1 MFRSSRRGL
10 TPAETLI
17 VAAIVAIFALIISW
31 RFVGEP
37 SLEARTLTINRVEA
51 VMEALERY
59 AIDSGGVFPTTDEGL
74 DALVTRPT
82 DGDAPPRWSGPYVE
96 DPALLMDAW
105 GAPLKYVSPVA
116 GGRPYHLWSNGADRA
131 EGGEGANA
139 DIKSWDRSSMVP

>member
-82 DGDAPPRWSGPYVE
+82 DGDAPPRWSGS
-96 DPALLMDAW
+96 LRGGS
-105 GAPLKYVSPVA
+105 GAPDGCVGSATEIRVSGRRRTALPSVVQR
-116 GGRPYHLWSNGADRA
+116 GGSR
-131 EGGEGANA
+131 
-139 DIKSWDRSSMVP
+139 